1 MLGSAW
7 NSYLSLQMRRFLSL
21 VLVLVFALGS
31 AVPALAD
38 RGDKW
43 RDWKEH
49 HDGRDHDNRP
59 PPNRNQDD
67 QQPRANERSGDNQ
80 RYEDRDND
88 GDRRWGNRRREH
100 DRARD
105 GVMRGRMIPL
115 EELENRIARKAPGY
129 RIGNPE
135 FIMFG
140 GRPVYRIRWRT
151 PDGHILVVFAD
162 AETGQIIDIRG
173 R

>member
-1 MLGSAW
+1 MC
-7 NSYLSLQMRRFLSL
+7 RFLTTALML
-21 VLVLVFALGS
+21 VLALCVT
-31 AVPALAD
+31 APAYAD
-38 RGDKW
+38 QHGNWRGGREQHRERGD
-43 RDWKEH
+43 
-49 HDGRDHDNRP
+49 RDHRP
-59 PPNRNQDD
+59 PPRDHN
-67 QQPRANERSGDNQ
+67 PGGPPGANEGQGGGQYDNRQ
-80 RYEDRDND
+80 GNDDRP
-88 GDRRWGNRRREH
+88 WGRRREH
-100 DRARD
+100 DRARE

-115 EELENRIARKAPGY
+115 EDLENRIARNTPGY

>member
-1 MLGSAW
+1 
-7 NSYLSLQMRRFLSL
+7 MRTVLFL
-21 VLVLVFALGS
+21 VLVTIFALGS

-38 RGDKW
+38 RGDRW
-43 RDWKEH
+43 RDRQEQH
-49 HDGRDHDNRP
+49 RERDQGDHYRRDGGSHDYQPGARERATDDGHYDNRHRKRHRP
-59 PPNRNQDD
+59 W
-67 QQPRANERSGDNQ
+67 S
-80 RYEDRDND
+80 
-88 GDRRWGNRRREH
+88 NRRREH

-105 GVMRGRMIPL
+105 GVIRGRMIPL
-115 EELENRIARKAPGY
+115 EDLENRIARRAPGY

-135 FIMFG
+135 FMMFG
-140 GRPVYRIRWRT
+140 DRPVYRIRWRT

>member
-1 MLGSAW
+1 MHRILTAI
-7 NSYLSLQMRRFLSL
+7 LI
-21 VLVLVFALGS
+21 LVFALGL
-31 AVPALAD
+31 ANPAHAD

-43 RDWKEH
+43 RDWKEQH
-49 HDGRDHDNRP
+49 RGRDHDGGP
-59 PPNRNQDD
+59 PQNDGPRDEP
-67 QQPRANERSGDNQ
+67 PRANDSPGDGQYENGRDDDGQRSG
-80 RYEDRDND
+80 
-88 GDRRWGNRRREH
+88 GRRREH

-115 EELENRIARKAPGY
+115 EDLENRIARNTPGY

-135 FIMFG
+135 FLMFG

-151 PDGHILVVFAD
+151 PDGHILVVFVD

>member
-1 MLGSAW
+1 M
-7 NSYLSLQMRRFLSL
+7 
-21 VLVLVFALGS
+21 VVFALGL
-31 AVPALAD
+31 AIPAHAD

-43 RDWKEH
+43 RAWREQH
-49 HDGRDHDNRP
+49 RGGDHDNRP
-59 PPNRNQDD
+59 SPPAGQPGGDPPGANEQPSGD
-67 QQPRANERSGDNQ
+67 QQYDNSGGND
-80 RYEDRDND
+80 DRQ
-88 GDRRWGNRRREH
+88 WGGRRREH
-100 DRARD
+100 DRARE

-115 EELENRIARKAPGY
+115 EDLENRIARNTPGY

-135 FIMFG
+135 FLMFG